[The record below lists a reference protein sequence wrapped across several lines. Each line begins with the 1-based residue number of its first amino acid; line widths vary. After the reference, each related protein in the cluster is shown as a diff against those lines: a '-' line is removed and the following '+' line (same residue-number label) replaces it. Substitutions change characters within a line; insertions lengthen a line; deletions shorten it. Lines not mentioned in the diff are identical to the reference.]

1 MMNTPNYDW
10 LENWGGRDQTQKS
23 LSGWAHPGMATT
35 SDGRIVSCD
44 SGSSEI
50 LIYSQ
55 KGELIHSWS
64 GDFTDAHGITVV
76 NEGGKDYLWI
86 ADNGSKRL
94 PEFSYEYPP
103 GVDNKSG
110 IVHKYDLEGNLLL
123 NLPGPSHNDYQ
134 ENRYAPTSIAVD
146 ELRFGGS
153 GDIWVADGY
162 GASLVHKFN
171 VHGEYILSI
180 DGSGGSGHFSCPHG
194 IVIDRRKLNPEL
206 YVADRANGRVQ
217 VFSLN
222 GDYLR
227 TFGED
232 FFTTP
237 SEFAITGDL
246 MVVAELE
253 ARLVI
258 LDSEDKLVKYL
269 FPDELAAKSEGWPNE
284 ISEFGLIKRPS
295 RLGPGRFNSPHGIT
309 VDEFGNIYVAEWLIG
324 GRFTK
329 LVLN

>member
-1 MMNTPNYDW
+1 MTTPSYDW
-10 LENWGGRDQTQKS
+10 VENWGSRDQAQES

-50 LIYSQ
+50 LIYTQ
-55 KGELIHSWS
+55 DGEIIHSWL
-64 GDFTDAHGITVV
+64 GNFTDAHGITVV
-76 NEGGKDYLWI
+76 NDDGNDYLWI

-103 GVDNKSG
+103 GAENKSG
-110 IVHKYDLEGNLLL
+110 IVSKYDLEGHFILS
-123 NLPGPSHNDYQ
+123 LPNPTHPDYGHS
-134 ENRYAPTSIAVD
+134 RYAPTSIAVD
-146 ELRFGGS
+146 EIRFGGL

-171 VHGEYILSI
+171 AEGEYILSI
-180 DGSGGSGHFSCPHG
+180 DGSEGSGHFSCPHG
-194 IVIDRRKLNPEL
+194 IVIDRRKYTPEL

-217 VFSLN
+217 VFNLD

-227 TFGED
+227 TFGEE

-237 SEFAITGDL
+237 SEFAITGNL
-246 MVVAELE
+246 MIVAELE
-253 ARLVI
+253 ARLAI
-258 LDSEDKLVKYL
+258 LDLEDSLVRYL

-284 ISEFGLIKRPS
+284 ISDSGDIKRPS
-295 RLGPGRFNSPHGIT
+295 RLGPERFNSPHGIT
-309 VDEFGNIYVAEWLIG
+309 VDESGNIYVAEWLIG

>member
-1 MMNTPNYDW
+1 MNTPNYDW
-10 LENWGGRDQTQKS
+10 VENWGEHEQTQKS

-55 KGELIHSWS
+55 EGDLIYSWC

-76 NEGGKDYLWI
+76 NEDRNDYLWI

-103 GVDNKSG
+103 GADNKSG
-110 IVHKYDLEGNLLL
+110 IVLKYDLEGNLLL
-123 NLPGPSHNDYQ
+123 NLGGPKHNDYQ
-134 ENRYAPTSIAVD
+134 QIRYAPTSIAVD
-146 ELRFGGS
+146 EVRFGGS
-153 GDIWVADGY
+153 GDIRVADGY

-171 VHGEYILSI
+171 AQGEYILSI
-180 DGSGGSGHFSCPHG
+180 DGSTGSGHFSCPHG
-194 IVIDRRKLNPEL
+194 IVIDRRKPNPEL

-217 VFSLN
+217 VFSLD

-237 SEFAITGDL
+237 SEFAISGDL
-246 MVVAELE
+246 MIVAELE
-253 ARLVI
+253 ARLAI
-258 LDSEDKLVKYL
+258 LDSDDKLVRYL
-269 FPDELAAKSEGWPNE
+269 FPDDLAASSEGWPNE
-284 ISEFGLIKRPS
+284 ISQSGLIERPS
-295 RLGPGRFNSPHGIT
+295 RLGPERFNSPHGIT
-309 VDEFGNIYVAEWLIG
+309 VDESGNIYVAEWLIG

>member
-1 MMNTPNYDW
+1 MNTPNYDW
-10 LENWGGRDQTQKS
+10 VENWGEHEQTQKS

-55 KGELIHSWS
+55 EGDLIHSWC

-76 NEGGKDYLWI
+76 NEDRNDYLWI

-103 GVDNKSG
+103 GADNKSG
-110 IVHKYDLEGNLLL
+110 IVLKYDLEGNLLL
-123 NLPGPSHNDYQ
+123 NLTVPKHNDYKQ
-134 ENRYAPTSIAVD
+134 IRYAPTSIAVD
-146 ELRFGGS
+146 EVRFGGS

-171 VHGEYILSI
+171 AQGEYTLSI
-180 DGSGGSGHFSCPHG
+180 DGLTGSGHFSCPHG
-194 IVIDRRKLNPEL
+194 IVIDRRKPNPEL

-237 SEFAITGDL
+237 SEFAISGDL
-246 MVVAELE
+246 MIVAELE
-253 ARLVI
+253 ARLAI
-258 LDSEDKLVKYL
+258 LDSDDKLVRYL
-269 FPDELAAKSEGWPNE
+269 FPDDLAASSGGWPNE
-284 ISEFGLIKRPS
+284 ISESGLIERPS
-295 RLGPGRFNSPHGIT
+295 RLGPERFNSPHGIT
-309 VDEFGNIYVAEWLIG
+309 VDESGNIYLAEWLIG